1 MVRSMYS
8 GVTGMKS
15 HQTRLDVIGNNI
27 ANVNTYGFKSSR
39 ATFRD
44 VYYQNLRNG
53 SKPTAI
59 SGGTNPSGVGYGATI
74 GSIDL
79 LMTDS
84 AVTNTGNP
92 MDVAINGDGFF
103 QVQDADGNIFY
114 TRAGMLDIDSDGN
127 LVDMN
132 GYFVLG
138 VAGNPVG
145 QKPSSNRINVLNSM
159 GSVPAT
165 RPYLET
171 SMNGVNYIFRAEN
184 ATREGNVSLN
194 FVAAEDMPYGQKAEA
209 IVGTSTIQIRLNANE
224 RFETLDELQTEI
236 NNAIRSA
243 NNGIDHPAGN
253 FSIEMDPPTK
263 FPKGDATAGILP
275 GLTGAEICGTNYGYK
290 LGSISTDNLEYVTP
304 PAGNTD
310 PVKKLFG
317 GFTMKSVGEKFSGSG
332 ETTFALEQKGNLNDD
347 TFAFELTVTC
357 TPDGGG
363 TPVVYKATL
372 TKEMLGTSGSVVM
385 KNQGQN
391 ADEAD
396 TITMTFPRL
405 SAIIESSSNAKKTYT
420 QDDADNGR
428 IPPGYEVGDEGP
440 DTGNGGVGSLKF
452 DPVKSNNPAVASAP
466 SNDLGFSSSSFKL
479 ANGTDG
485 GAVELKDLTGIIIG
499 ADGIITASH
508 AILGRKEVG
517 RIDLANFDNNAALD
531 QSGNSYYSESLNS
544 GAPGVSLAG
553 TDGTGT
559 LKTSSLEMSN
569 VDLSQ
574 EFADMITTQRGF
586 QANSRMIT
594 VSDTL
599 LEELVN
605 LKR

>member
-194 FVAAEDMPYGQKAEA
+194 FVAAEDMPYQQQAEA

-224 RFETLDELQTEI
+224 KFDSLSELEEAI

-243 NNGIDHPAGN
+243 NNGIDHPAGR

-263 FPKGDATAGILP
+263 FPAD

-290 LGSISTDNLEYVTP
+290 LGTVPTEGLETTGGN
-304 PAGNTD
+304 PAAD
-310 PVKKLFG
+310 PKKLFG
-317 GFTMKSVGEKFSGSG
+317 GFTVKSVGEKFSGEG
-332 ETTFALEQKGNLNDD
+332 APQFTLTQKTGFGSD
-347 TFAFELTVTC
+347 TGASFELEVAF
-357 TPDGGG
+357 G
-363 TPVVYKATL
+363 TNKYTAIL
-372 TKEMLGTSGSVVM
+372 TEEMLSTSGSILM
-385 KNQGQN
+385 KNGG
-391 ADEAD
+391 DEAD

-405 SAIIESSSNAKKTYT
+405 SAILSAAEQNAAGDEYEDT
-420 QDDADNGR
+420 DV
-428 IPPGYEVGDEGP
+428 IPPGYEVGDLGP
-440 DTGNGGVGSLKF
+440 KVDANGMITTMKATVPNGNQTI
-452 DPVKSNNPAVASAP
+452 VATPSTP

>member
-171 SMNGVNYIFRAEN
+171 SMNGINYIFRAEN

-224 RFETLDELQTEI
+224 KFASLTELEDAI

-243 NNGIDHPAGN
+243 NNGIDHPAGK
-253 FSIEMDPPTK
+253 FTIEMDPPTK
-263 FPKGDATAGILP
+263 FKD
-275 GLTGAEICGTNYGYK
+275 LTGAEICGTNYGYK
-290 LGSISTDNLEYVTP
+290 LGSL
-304 PAGNTD
+304 
-310 PVKKLFG
+310 PVDGLIDANKNAVAKLFG
-317 GFTMKSVGEKFSGSG
+317 GFSVKSVGEKFSGTG
-332 ETTFALEQKGNLNDD
+332 IPEFKLQMAEATAPATGKVFN
-347 TFAFELTVTC
+347 LTVTV
-357 TPDGGG
+357 GGKAY
-363 TPVVYKATL
+363 TATL
-372 TKEMLGTSGSVVM
+372 TESMLESSGSIVL
-385 KNQGQN
+385 NGP
-391 ADEAD
+391 AGSDEND

-405 SAIIESSSNAKKTYT
+405 GTIMQSADKDPAGGTYT
-420 QDDADNGR
+420 EADKENGD
-428 IPPGYEVGDEGP
+428 IPIGLNVGDAKIQA
-440 DTGNGGVGSLKF
+440 TNGIATFTSPIATKEAT
-452 DPVKSNNPAVASAP
+452 PSTP

>member
-209 IVGTSTIQIRLNANE
+209 IVGTSTIQIRLNAKE
-224 RFETLDELQTEI
+224 KFGSLAELEDAI
-236 NNAIRSA
+236 NNAIRTA
-243 NNGIDHPAGN
+243 NNGIDHPAGR

-263 FPKGDATAGILP
+263 FPAD

-290 LGSISTDNLEYVTP
+290 LGTIPTEGLTEVKGMAANP
-304 PAGNTD
+304 D
-310 PVKKLFG
+310 PKKLFG
-317 GFTMKSVGEKFSGSG
+317 GFTVKTVGEKFTGAG
-332 ETTFALEQKGNLNDD
+332 VPLFKLEQKEPFVNGSS
-347 TFAFELTVTC
+347 TAAEFELSVKFADSGNTYT
-357 TPDGGG
+357 
-363 TPVVYKATL
+363 ATL
-372 TKEMLGTSGSVVM
+372 TQEMLSTSGSVVM
-385 KNQGQN
+385 RSADG
-391 ADEAD
+391 DEAD

-405 SAIIESSSNAKKTYT
+405 SAILSAVEQNA
-420 QDDADNGR
+420 DADAYEDTDI
-428 IPPGYEVGDEGP
+428 IPPGYEAGDVGP
-440 DTGNGGVGSLKF
+440 KLTNGSI
-452 DPVKSNNPAVASAP
+452 PVLEATAPAPPAGADQTIVATPSTP

>member
-8 GVTGMKS
+8 GVTGMKA

-44 VYYQNLRNG
+44 VYYQNIRNG

-59 SGGTNPSGVGYGATI
+59 AGGTSPSGVGYGATI
-74 GSIDL
+74 GSVDL

-92 MDVAINGDGFF
+92 MDIAINGDGFF
-103 QVQDADGNIFY
+103 QVQDADGNTFY

-159 GSVPAT
+159 GAVPAT

-171 SMNGVNYIFRAEN
+171 SMNGINYTFRAEN
-184 ATREGNVSLN
+184 ATRDGNVALN
-194 FVAAEDMPYGQKAEA
+194 FVAAENMPYGQKAEA
-209 IVGTSTIQIRLNANE
+209 IVGTSTIQIRLNAK
-224 RFETLDELQTEI
+224 ETFKDIAALEEAI
-236 NNAIRSA
+236 NAAIATA
-243 NNGIDHPAGN
+243 NNGVDHPAGK
-253 FSIEMDPPTK
+253 FTIEMDPQTK
-263 FPKGDATAGILP
+263 FNN
-275 GLTGAEICGTNYGYK
+275 LTGAEICGTNYGYK
-290 LGSISTDNLEYVTP
+290 LGDIPLDGLNNGATP
-304 PAGNTD
+304 PVD
-310 PVKKLFG
+310 VEKLFG
-317 GFTMKSVGEKFSGSG
+317 GFTVKSVGEKFSGEG
-332 ETTFALEQKGNLNDD
+332 IPKFKLEMKNATAPATGKV
-347 TFAFELTVTC
+347 FELTVT
-357 TPDGGG
+357 PAKGGG
-363 TPVVYKATL
+363 PYTATL
-372 TKEMLGTSGSVVM
+372 TESMLETSGSVVL
-385 KNQGQN
+385 KGPANS
-391 ADEAD
+391 DEKD
-396 TITMTFPRL
+396 IITMTFPRL
-405 SAIIESSSNAKKTYT
+405 GTIMQSADKDPAGGTYT
-420 QDDADNGR
+420 DADKTAGN
-428 IPPGYEVGDEGP
+428 IPIGLNVGDP
-440 DTGNGGVGSLKF
+440 KVTATDGN
-452 DPVKSNNPAVASAP
+452 AVFTAPTATKEVTPSTP

-479 ANGTDG
+479 QNGTDG

-508 AILGRKEVG
+508 AILGLREVG
-517 RIDLANFDNNAALD
+517 RIDLANFDNPAAMD
-531 QSGNSYYSESLNS
+531 QSGNSYYSSSLNS
-544 GAPGVSLAG
+544 GAPGISLAG

-569 VDLSQ
+569 VDLAQ

>member
-8 GVTGMKS
+8 GVTGMKA

-44 VYYQNLRNG
+44 VYYQNIRNG

-59 SGGTNPSGVGYGATI
+59 AGGTSPSGIGYGAAI
-74 GSIDL
+74 GSVDL

-103 QVQDADGNIFY
+103 QVQDADGNTFY

-159 GSVPAT
+159 GAVPAT

-184 ATREGNVSLN
+184 ATRDGNVALN
-194 FVAAEDMPYGQKAEA
+194 FVAAENMPYGQKAEA
-209 IVGTSTIQIRLNANE
+209 IVGTSTIQIRLNAS
-224 RFETLDELQTEI
+224 ETFDSLADLETQI
-236 NNAIRSA
+236 NNAIRTA
-243 NNGIDHPAGN
+243 NNGVDHPAGS
-253 FSIEMDPPTK
+253 FSIEMDPTTK
-263 FPKGDATAGILP
+263 FPNG

-290 LGSISTDNLEYVTP
+290 LGTISTDKLT
-304 PAGNTD
+304 AATD
-310 PVKKLFG
+310 PDTFNGKLFG
-317 GFTMKSVGEKFSGSG
+317 GFTVKSVGEKFSGSG
-332 ETTFALEQKGNLNDD
+332 KTDFELKQTGSLIDGDAV
-347 TFAFELTVTC
+347 FELTISC
-357 TPDGGG
+357 TPDGAT
-363 TPVVYKATL
+363 TPITYKAEI
-372 TKEMLGTSGSVVM
+372 KQSMLDTSGSIIA
-385 KNQGQN
+385 KRPATDA

-396 TITMTFPRL
+396 IVTLTFPRL
-405 SAIIESSSNAKKTYT
+405 SAILAA
-420 QDDADNGR
+420 ADGQKPYGTNDPL
-428 IPPGYEVGDEGP
+428 PPGFEVGDNGP
-440 DTGNGGVGSLKF
+440 TMDANGQVKF
-452 DPVKSNNPAVASAP
+452 TEHGIISTANPSVASTP
-466 SNDLGFSSSSFKL
+466 SKDLGFSSSSFKL
-479 ANGTDG
+479 QNGTDG

-508 AILGRKEVG
+508 AILGLKEVG
-517 RIDLANFDNNAALD
+517 RIDLANFNNPAALD
-531 QSGNSYYSESLNS
+531 QVGNSYYSTSLNS
-544 GAPGVSLAG
+544 GAPGISLAG

-569 VDLSQ
+569 VDLAQ

>member
-209 IVGTSTIQIRLNANE
+209 IVGTSTIQIRLNAKE
-224 RFETLDELQTEI
+224 KFGSLAELEDAI
-236 NNAIRSA
+236 NNAIRTA
-243 NNGIDHPAGN
+243 NNGIDHPAGR

-263 FPKGDATAGILP
+263 FPAD
-275 GLTGAEICGTNYGYK
+275 GLTGAEICG
-290 LGSISTDNLEYVTP
+290 DR
-304 PAGNTD
+304 
-310 PVKKLFG
+310 
-317 GFTMKSVGEKFSGSG
+317 KSV
-332 ETTFALEQKGNLNDD
+332 
-347 TFAFELTVTC
+347 V
-357 TPDGGG
+357 
-363 TPVVYKATL
+363 
-372 TKEMLGTSGSVVM
+372 
-385 KNQGQN
+385 
-391 ADEAD
+391 
-396 TITMTFPRL
+396 
-405 SAIIESSSNAKKTYT
+405 
-420 QDDADNGR
+420 
-428 IPPGYEVGDEGP
+428 
-440 DTGNGGVGSLKF
+440 
-452 DPVKSNNPAVASAP
+452 
-466 SNDLGFSSSSFKL
+466 
-479 ANGTDG
+479 
-485 GAVELKDLTGIIIG
+485 
-499 ADGIITASH
+499 
-508 AILGRKEVG
+508 
-517 RIDLANFDNNAALD
+517 
-531 QSGNSYYSESLNS
+531 
-544 GAPGVSLAG
+544 
-553 TDGTGT
+553 
-559 LKTSSLEMSN
+559 
-569 VDLSQ
+569 
-574 EFADMITTQRGF
+574 
-586 QANSRMIT
+586 
-594 VSDTL
+594 
-599 LEELVN
+599 
-605 LKR
+605 